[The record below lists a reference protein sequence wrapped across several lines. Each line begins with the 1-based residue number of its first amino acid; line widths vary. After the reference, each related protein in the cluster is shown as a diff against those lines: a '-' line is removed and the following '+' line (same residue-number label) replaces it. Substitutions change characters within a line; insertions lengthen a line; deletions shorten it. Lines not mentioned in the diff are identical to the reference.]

1 MNPNFAGSDPI
12 DILAGARRIADY
24 VNSEGMSVGSY
35 GVRGHCDHIGAVLAD
50 CTLQAGLN
58 YAKVVRPRVDR
69 ILERFPN
76 ADTVYALTGIVE
88 AGETADF
95 LNWSHPLKA
104 SRFERMV
111 YFVHDAGIS
120 DVNSL
125 RVRLLEDQF
134 CVCLQELHG
143 VGPKTVDY
151 MACIVGIESIAVDR
165 HIRTF
170 AKRAGIEGTDYNYLK
185 WTFCYAADLLSV
197 PRRDFDSWIWNR
209 ESSLNS
215 KQLSLAF

>member
-12 DILAGARRIADY
+12 DILAGARRIVDY
-24 VNSEGMSVGSY
+24 INSEGMSVCSY
-35 GVRGHCDHIGAVLAD
+35 GVRGHCDHLGAVLAD
-50 CTLQAGLN
+50 CILQAGLN

-76 ADTVYALTGIVE
+76 ADTIYALTGIVE
-88 AGETADF
+88 AGETSDF
-95 LNWSHPLKA
+95 LNWNHPLKTT
-104 SRFERMV
+104 RFEQIV

-120 DVNSL
+120 DVNAL
-125 RVRLLEDQF
+125 RVRLLEDKF
-134 CVCLQELHG
+134 RAYLQELNG

-151 MACIVGIESIAVDR
+151 MACLVGIESIAVDR
-165 HIRTF
+165 HIRNF
-170 AKRAGIEGTDYNYLK
+170 AKRAGIIYSDYNYLK

-197 PRRDFDSWIWNR
+197 PRRDFDSWLWKK

-215 KQLSLAF
+215 KQLSFVF